1 MSDSTDLPNGE
12 RYLRVRQILEILPV
26 SRGQFY
32 ILVAQGKLPKPVARV
47 GNRCT
52 LYRESEVRAAVEK
65 LIAENPA
72 EVEGA

>member
-1 MSDSTDLPNGE
+1 MSNPTDLPNGD

-32 ILVAQGKLPKPVARV
+32 ILVAQGKLPKPVARI
-47 GNRCT
+47 GKRCT

-65 LIAENPA
+65 LIAENA
-72 EVEGA
+72 TEGEVA